1 MKKLFS
7 VFLAFLLV
15 FFLAIQV
22 NADQTKIK
30 SVNGVQVI
38 ENPKK
43 PAPLEGTLSKMT
55 LKEALSIGEGEFD
68 EDMFAELTSLDV
80 DSDGNIYIL
89 DRKDK
94 KVKIFDSAGKF
105 VKKFG
110 EEGQGPGEMY
120 VPVSIQVTHNNE
132 MVIGDAGNQRLAFF
146 SLEGEFLREM
156 STAAKATALALP
168 LIDSQGNIVGQ
179 EIVPVPAEGKLL
191 REVRKYDSELNTL
204 FTIASIDNT
213 NMIQGKINPFQV
225 VLFYQLG
232 KENSIYISNPDAYE
246 IKVLNTEGK
255 LVKRILKDYESV
267 KVTEK
272 DKEDFFKRLP
282 DVVGPIKDRIEFP
295 AVYPAYQNFTLDEE
309 WRLFV
314 RTFEKGKEEGEFFF
328 DVFDVEG
335 RYIAKVP
342 FKGDPRVWKSK
353 KLYAVEENEDGFQI
367 LKVYSVQWE

>member
-15 FFLAIQV
+15 FFLTNQV

-30 SVNGVQVI
+30 TVDGVQVI
-38 ENPKK
+38 ENSKK
-43 PAPLEGTLSKMT
+43 PAPPEGKMSKVT
-55 LKEALSIGEGEFD
+55 FKEEFSIGEGEFD
-68 EDMFAELTSLDV
+68 EDMFAELTSMDV

-89 DRKDK
+89 DRKEK

-168 LIDSQGNIVGQ
+168 MIDSQGNIIGQ
-179 EIVPVPAEGKLL
+179 ELVPVPDESKLF

-213 NMIQGKINPFQV
+213 NLIQGKINPFQV
-225 VLFYQLG
+225 VISYQLG
-232 KENSIYISNPDAYE
+232 KENSIYISNPDEYE
-246 IKVLNTEGK
+246 IKVFNSEGK
-255 LVKRILKDYESV
+255 PVKRILKDYESV
-267 KVTEK
+267 GVTEK
-272 DKEDFFKRLP
+272 EKEEFFER
-282 DVVGPIKDRIEFP
+282 VGEVPAQVKDRIEFP
-295 AVYPAYQNFTLDEE
+295 KVYPPYQNFTLDEE

-314 RTFEKGKEEGEFFF
+314 RTFEKGKEEGEFFL

-335 RYIAKVP
+335 RYIAKIP
-342 FKGDPRVWKSK
+342 LKAEPRVWKAK
-353 KLYAVEENEDGFQI
+353 KLYAVEEDEDGFQI
-367 LKVYSVQWE
+367 LKVYSVQWK

>member
-15 FFLAIQV
+15 FFLSIQV

-30 SVNGVQVI
+30 TVDGVQVI

-43 PAPLEGTLSKMT
+43 LAPPEGVMSKVT
-55 LKEALSIGEGEFD
+55 FKEDFSIGEGEFD

-80 DSDGNIYIL
+80 DGDGNIYIL

-168 LIDSQGNIVGQ
+168 MIDSQGNIIGQ
-179 EIVPVPAEGKLL
+179 ELVPVPDESKLF
-191 REVRKYDSELNTL
+191 REVRKYDSELNSL

-213 NMIQGKINPFQV
+213 NLIQGKINPFQV

-246 IKVLNTEGK
+246 IKVLTTEGK
-255 LVKRILKDYESV
+255 LLRRILKDYDPVE
-267 KVTEK
+267 VTNK
-272 DKEDFFKRLP
+272 DKEDFFERLP
-282 DVVGPIKDRIEFP
+282 DLVGPIKDRIEFP
-295 AVYPAYQNFTLDEE
+295 KNYPAYQNFTLDEE

-335 RYIAKVP
+335 RYIAKIP
-342 FKGDPRVWKSK
+342 FKGDPRVWKGN
-353 KLYAVEENEDGFQI
+353 KLFAIEEDEDGFQI

>member
-38 ENPKK
+38 ENTKK

-80 DSDGNIYIL
+80 DGDGNIYIL

-120 VPVSIQVTHNNE
+120 LPVSLQVTHNDE
-132 MVIGDAGNQRLAFF
+132 IVIGDAANQRLMFF
-146 SLEGEFLREM
+146 SLEGEFQREM
-156 STAAKATALALP
+156 STALKAQGLVLP
-168 LIDSQGNIVGQ
+168 LFDTQGNIIGQ
-179 EIVPVPAEGKLL
+179 QVVVTEESQIL
-191 REVRKYDSELNTL
+191 REVRKYDSELNSL
-204 FTIASIDNT
+204 FTITSIDIT
-213 NMIQGKINPFQV
+213 SLVQGKINPFE
-225 VLFYQLG
+225 LIFFYQLG
-232 KENSIYISNPDAYE
+232 KDNDIYCSNPNEYE
-246 IKVLNTEGK
+246 IKVLNKDGK
-255 LVKRILKDYESV
+255 LVKRILKDYDSV

-272 DKEDFFKRLP
+272 DKEEFFERVP
-282 DVVGPIKDRIEFP
+282 EITGAIKDRLEFP
-295 AVYPAYQNFTLDEE
+295 DVYPAYQNFTLDEE
-309 WRLFV
+309 RRLFV

-335 RYIAKVP
+335 SYIAKIP
-342 FKGDPRVWKSK
+342 FKGDPRVWKGK
-353 KLYAVEENEDGFQI
+353 KLYAIEENEDGFQI
-367 LKVYSVQWE
+367 LKVYNVQWE

>member
-1 MKKLFS
+1 MKKQFS
-7 VFLAFLLV
+7 VFLACLLV
-15 FFLAIQV
+15 FFLSIPGQ
-22 NADQTKIK
+22 ADQVKVKT
-30 SVNGVQVI
+30 VDGVQVI
-38 ENPKK
+38 ENSKR
-43 PAPLEGTLSKMT
+43 PAPPEGTLSKMT
-55 LKEALSIGEGEFD
+55 LKAEFSIGEGEFD
-68 EDMFAELTSLDV
+68 EDMFADLTSLDV
-80 DSDGNIYIL
+80 DGDGNIYIL

-120 VPVSIQVTHNNE
+120 VPVSIQITHNNE
-132 MVIGDAGNQRLAFF
+132 IVIGDAGNQRLAFF

-156 STAAKATALALP
+156 STAAKAFALALP
-168 LIDSQGNIVGQ
+168 LIDSQGDIIGQ
-179 EIVPVPAEGKLL
+179 QLVTGENQLL
-191 REVRKYDSELNTL
+191 REVRKYDSELNSL

-246 IKVLNTEGK
+246 IKVLTAEGK
-255 LVKRILKDYESV
+255 LLRRILKDYDPVE
-267 KVTEK
+267 VTNK
-272 DKEDFFKRLP
+272 DKEDFFERLP
-282 DVVGPIKDRIEFP
+282 DLVGPIKDRIEFP
-295 AVYPAYQNFTLDEE
+295 KNYPAYQNFTLDEE

-335 RYIAKVP
+335 RYIAKIP
-342 FKGDPRVWKSK
+342 FKGDPRVWKGN
-353 KLYAVEENEDGFQI
+353 KLFAIEEDEDGFQI
-367 LKVYSVQWE
+367 LKIYSVQWE

>member
-15 FFLAIQV
+15 FFLTNQV

-30 SVNGVQVI
+30 TVDGVQVI
-38 ENPKK
+38 ENSKK
-43 PAPLEGTLSKMT
+43 PAPPEGKMSKVT
-55 LKEALSIGEGEFD
+55 FKEEFSIGEGEFD
-68 EDMFAELTSLDV
+68 EDMFAELTSMDV

-89 DRKDK
+89 DRKEK

-120 VPVSIQVTHNNE
+120 VPVSIQLTHNDE
-132 MVIGDAGNQRLAFF
+132 VVIGDAGNQRLAFF

-168 LIDSQGNIVGQ
+168 MIDSQGNIIGQ
-179 EIVPVPAEGKLL
+179 ELVPVPDESKLF

-213 NMIQGKINPFQV
+213 NLIQGKINPFQV
-225 VLFYQLG
+225 VISYQLG
-232 KENSIYISNPDAYE
+232 KENSIYISNPDEYE
-246 IKVLNTEGK
+246 IKVFNSEGK
-255 LVKRILKDYESV
+255 PVKRILKDYESV
-267 KVTEK
+267 GVTEK
-272 DKEDFFKRLP
+272 EKEEFFER
-282 DVVGPIKDRIEFP
+282 VGEVPAQVKDRIEFP
-295 AVYPAYQNFTLDEE
+295 KVYPPYQNFTLDEE

-314 RTFEKGKEEGEFFF
+314 RTFEKGKEEGEFFL
-328 DVFDVEG
+328 DVFDIEG
-335 RYIAKVP
+335 RYIAKIP
-342 FKGDPRVWKSK
+342 LKAEPRVWKAK
-353 KLYAVEENEDGFQI
+353 KLYAVEEDEDGFQI

>member
-1 MKKLFS
+1 MKKQFS

-15 FFLAIQV
+15 FCLSIQV
-22 NADQTKIK
+22 KADQAKIK
-30 SVNGVQVI
+30 TVSGVQVI

-43 PAPLEGTLSKMT
+43 LTPPEGTLSKMT
-55 LKEALSIGEGEFD
+55 LKEEFSIGEGEFD

-94 KVKIFDSAGKF
+94 KVKIFDSTGKF

-110 EEGQGPGEMY
+110 QEGQGPGEFY
-120 VPVSIQVTHNNE
+120 LPLSLQVTYSNE
-132 MVIGDAGNQRLAFF
+132 LVIGDAANQRLMFF
-146 SLEGEFLREM
+146 SLEGELLREI
-156 STAAKATALALP
+156 SAAAKKALGLALP
-168 LIDSQGNIVGQ
+168 IIDTQGNIVGQ
-179 EIVPVPAEGKLL
+179 QIVTAESQLL

-225 VLFYQLG
+225 ILFYQLG
-232 KENSIYISNPDAYE
+232 KDNSIYLSNPDEYE
-246 IKVLNTEGK
+246 IKVLTAEGK
-255 LVKRILKDYESV
+255 LMKRILKDYESV
-267 KVTEK
+267 EVTEK
-272 DKEDFFKRLP
+272 DKEDFLERVPELA
-282 DVVGPIKDRIEFP
+282 GPIKDRIEFP
-295 AVYPAYQNFTLDEE
+295 KVYPAYQNFTLDEE

-335 RYIAKVP
+335 RYIAKIP
-342 FKGDPRVWKSK
+342 FKGEPRAWKGK
-353 KLYAVEENEDGFQI
+353 KLYAVEEDEDGFQI

>member
-1 MKKLFS
+1 MKKQFS
-7 VFLAFLLV
+7 VFLACLLV
-15 FFLAIQV
+15 FFLSIPGH
-22 NADQTKIK
+22 ADQVKEKT
-30 SVNGVQVI
+30 VNGVQVI

-43 PAPLEGTLSKMT
+43 PVPPEGVMSKMT
-55 LKEALSIGEGEFD
+55 LREEFSIGEGEFD
-68 EDMFAELTSLDV
+68 EDMFADLTSLDV

-110 EEGQGPGEMY
+110 KEGQGPGEFY
-120 VPVSIQVTHNNE
+120 LPLSLQVTYNNE
-132 MVIGDAGNQRLAFF
+132 LVIGDAANQRLMFF
-146 SLEGEFLREM
+146 SLEGELLREI
-156 STAAKATALALP
+156 SAAAKKALGLALP

-179 EIVPVPAEGKLL
+179 QLVTAESQLL

-225 VLFYQLG
+225 ILFYQLG
-232 KENSIYISNPDAYE
+232 KENSIYISNPDEYE
-246 IKVLNTEGK
+246 IKVLTAEGK
-255 LVKRILKDYESV
+255 LMKRILKDYESV
-267 KVTEK
+267 EVTEK
-272 DKEDFFKRLP
+272 DKEEFLERVP
-282 DVVGPIKDRIEFP
+282 EIAGPIKDRIEFP
-295 AVYPAYQNFTLDEE
+295 KVYPAYQNFTLDEE

-335 RYIAKVP
+335 RYIAKIP
-342 FKGDPRVWKSK
+342 FKGEPRVWKGK
-353 KLYAVEENEDGFQI
+353 KLYAVEEDEDGFQI

>member
-15 FFLAIQV
+15 FFLTNQV

-30 SVNGVQVI
+30 TVDGVQVI
-38 ENPKK
+38 ENSKK
-43 PAPLEGTLSKMT
+43 PAPPEGKMSKVT
-55 LKEALSIGEGEFD
+55 FKEEFSIGEGEFD
-68 EDMFAELTSLDV
+68 EDMFAELTSMDV

-89 DRKDK
+89 DRKEK

-120 VPVSIQVTHNNE
+120 VPVSIQLTHNDE
-132 MVIGDAGNQRLAFF
+132 VVIGDAGNQRLAFF

-168 LIDSQGNIVGQ
+168 MIDSQGNIIGQ
-179 EIVPVPAEGKLL
+179 ELVPVPDESKLF

-213 NMIQGKINPFQV
+213 NLIQGKINPFQV
-225 VLFYQLG
+225 VISYQLG
-232 KENSIYISNPDAYE
+232 KENSIYISNPDEYE
-246 IKVLNTEGK
+246 IKVFNSEGK
-255 LVKRILKDYESV
+255 PVKRILKDYESV
-267 KVTEK
+267 GVTEK
-272 DKEDFFKRLP
+272 EKEEFFER
-282 DVVGPIKDRIEFP
+282 VGEVPAQVKDRIEFP
-295 AVYPAYQNFTLDEE
+295 KVYPPYQNFTLDEE

-314 RTFEKGKEEGEFFF
+314 RTFEKGKEEGEFFL
-328 DVFDVEG
+328 DVFDIEG
-335 RYIAKVP
+335 RYIAKIP
-342 FKGDPRVWKSK
+342 LKAEPRVWKAK
-353 KLYAVEENEDGFQI
+353 KLYAVEEDEDGFQI
-367 LKVYSVQWE
+367 LTVYSVQWE

>member
-15 FFLAIQV
+15 FFLSIQV

-30 SVNGVQVI
+30 TVDGVQVI

-43 PAPLEGTLSKMT
+43 LAPPEGVMSKVT
-55 LKEALSIGEGEFD
+55 FKEEFSIGEGEFD

-120 VPVSIQVTHNNE
+120 LPVSIQVTHNNE

-156 STAAKATALALP
+156 STAAKAFALALP
-168 LIDSQGNIVGQ
+168 IIDSQGNIVGQ
-179 EIVPVPAEGKLL
+179 QIVTTESQLL

-246 IKVLNTEGK
+246 IKVLTAEGK
-255 LVKRILKDYESV
+255 LVKKISKDYESV
-267 KVTEK
+267 EVTEK
-272 DKEDFFKRLP
+272 DKEDFFERLP

-295 AVYPAYQNFTLDEE
+295 KVYPAYQNFTLDEE

-314 RTFEKGKEEGEFFF
+314 RTFEKGKEEGEFFL

-335 RYIAKVP
+335 RYIAKIP
-342 FKGDPRVWKSK
+342 LKAEPRVWKAK
-353 KLYAVEENEDGFQI
+353 KLYAVEEDEDGFQI

>member
-30 SVNGVQVI
+30 TVDGVQVI

-43 PAPLEGTLSKMT
+43 PAPPEGTLSKMT
-55 LKEALSIGEGEFD
+55 LKEELSIGEGEFD

-80 DSDGNIYIL
+80 DSKGNIYIL

-120 VPVSIQVTHNNE
+120 LPVSLQVTHNDE
-132 MVIGDAGNQRLAFF
+132 IVIGDAANQRLMFF
-146 SLEGEFLREM
+146 SLEGEFQREM
-156 STAAKATALALP
+156 STALKAQGLVLP
-168 LIDSQGNIVGQ
+168 LFDTQGNIIGQ
-179 EIVPVPAEGKLL
+179 QVAVTEESQIL
-191 REVRKYDSELNTL
+191 REVRKYDSELNSL
-204 FTIASIDNT
+204 FTITSIDIT
-213 NMIQGKINPFQV
+213 AIVQGKINPFELV
-225 VLFYQLG
+225 FYYQLG
-232 KENSIYISNPDAYE
+232 KDNDIYCSNPNEYE
-246 IKVLNTEGK
+246 IKVLNTDGK
-255 LVKRILKDYESV
+255 LVKRILKDYDSV

-272 DKEDFFKRLP
+272 DKEEFFERVP
-282 DVVGPIKDRIEFP
+282 EITGAIKDRLEFP
-295 AVYPAYQNFTLDEE
+295 DVYPAYQNFTLDEE
-309 WRLFV
+309 RRLFV

-328 DVFDVEG
+328 DVFSVEG
-335 RYIAKVP
+335 RYIAKIP
-342 FKGDPRVWKSK
+342 FKGDLRVWKGK

-367 LKVYSVQWE
+367 LKVYNVQWE

>member
-30 SVNGVQVI
+30 SVNRVQVI
-38 ENPKK
+38 ENSKK
-43 PAPLEGTLSKMT
+43 PAPPEGTLSKMT
-55 LKEALSIGEGEFD
+55 LNEALSIGEGEFD

-80 DSDGNIYIL
+80 DGDGNIYIL

-120 VPVSIQVTHNNE
+120 LPVSLQVTHNDE
-132 MVIGDAGNQRLAFF
+132 IVIGDAANQRLMFF
-146 SLEGEFLREM
+146 SLEGEFQREM
-156 STAAKATALALP
+156 STALKAQGLVLP
-168 LIDSQGNIVGQ
+168 LFDTQGNIIGQ
-179 EIVPVPAEGKLL
+179 QVVVTEESQIL
-191 REVRKYDSELNTL
+191 REVRKYDSELNSL
-204 FTIASIDNT
+204 FTITSIDIT
-213 NMIQGKINPFQV
+213 SLVQGKINPFELV
-225 VLFYQLG
+225 FFYQLG
-232 KENSIYISNPDAYE
+232 KDNDIYCSNPNEYE
-246 IKVLNTEGK
+246 IKVLNKDGK
-255 LVKRILKDYESV
+255 LVKRILKDYDSV

-272 DKEDFFKRLP
+272 DKEEFFERVP
-282 DVVGPIKDRIEFP
+282 EITGAIKDRLEFP
-295 AVYPAYQNFTLDEE
+295 DVYPAYQNFTLDEE
-309 WRLFV
+309 RRLFV

-335 RYIAKVP
+335 SYIAKIP
-342 FKGDPRVWKSK
+342 FKGDPRVWKGK
-353 KLYAVEENEDGFQI
+353 KLYAIEENEDGFQI
-367 LKVYSVQWE
+367 LKVYNVQWE

>member
-22 NADQTKIK
+22 KADQIKIK
-30 SVNGVQVI
+30 TVDGVQVI

-43 PAPLEGTLSKMT
+43 PAPPEGTLSKMT
-55 LKEALSIGEGEFD
+55 LREEISIGQGEFD
-68 EDMFAELTSLDV
+68 EDMFAELTSMDV

-120 VPVSIQVTHNNE
+120 LPVSIQVTHNNE
-132 MVIGDAGNQRLAFF
+132 IVIGDAANQRLMFF

-156 STAAKATALALP
+156 STALKARGLVLP
-168 LIDSQGNIVGQ
+168 IIDSQGNIIGQ
-179 EIVPVPAEGKLL
+179 QIVTSESQIM
-191 REVRKYDSELNTL
+191 REVRKYDSELNSL
-204 FTIASIDNT
+204 FTITSIDIT
-213 NMIQGKINPFQV
+213 SIVQGKINPFELV
-225 VLFYQLG
+225 FFYQLG
-232 KENSIYISNPDAYE
+232 KDNAIYCSNPNEYE

-255 LVKRILKDYESV
+255 LVKRILKDYDSV
-267 KVTEK
+267 KVTDK
-272 DKEDFFKRLP
+272 DKEEFFER
-282 DVVGPIKDRIEFP
+282 VGEVPAQVKDRIEFP
-295 AVYPAYQNFTLDEE
+295 DVYPPYQNFTLDEE
-309 WRLFV
+309 EMRLFV
-314 RTFEKGKEEGEFFF
+314 RTFEKGKEEGEFFL

-335 RYIAKVP
+335 RCIAKIP
-342 FKGDPRVWKSK
+342 FRGEPRAWKGK
-353 KLYAVEENEDGFQI
+353 KLYAVEEDEDGFQI
-367 LKVYSVQWE
+367 LKVYNVQWE

>member
-15 FFLAIQV
+15 FFLSIQV
-22 NADQTKIK
+22 RAEQIKIK
-30 SVNGVQVI
+30 TVDGIHVI

-43 PAPLEGTLSKMT
+43 PAPPEGVKSKMI
-55 LKEALSIGEGEFD
+55 LKEELSIGEGEFD

-120 VPVSIQVTHNNE
+120 VPVSLQVTRNNE
-132 MVIGDAGNQRLAFF
+132 IVIGDAGNQRLAFF

-168 LIDSQGNIVGQ
+168 MIDSQGNIIGQ
-179 EIVPVPAEGKLL
+179 QLVTSENQLL
-191 REVRKYDSELNTL
+191 REVRKYDSEMNTL

-213 NMIQGKINPFQV
+213 NLIQGKINPFQV
-225 VLFYQLG
+225 VIFYQLG
-232 KENSIYISNPDAYE
+232 KEDTIYISNPDEYE
-246 IKVLNTEGK
+246 VKVINADGK
-255 LVKRILKDYESV
+255 LMKRILKDYDSV

-272 DKEDFFKRLP
+272 EKEEFFDR
-282 DVVGPIKDRIEFP
+282 VGEVPAQVKDRIEFP
-295 AVYPAYQNFTLDEE
+295 KVYPPYQNFTLDEQR
-309 WRLFV
+309 RLFV
-314 RTFEKGKEEGEFFF
+314 RTFEKGKEEGEFFL
-328 DVFDVEG
+328 DVFDAEG
-335 RYIAKVP
+335 RYIAKIP
-342 FKGDPRVWKSK
+342 LKGEPRVWKAK
-353 KLYAVEENEDGFQI
+353 KLYAVEEDEDGFQI
-367 LKVYSVQWE
+367 LKVYNVQWE

>member
-15 FFLAIQV
+15 FFLSIQV

-30 SVNGVQVI
+30 TVDGVQVI

-43 PAPLEGTLSKMT
+43 LAPPEGVMSKVT
-55 LKEALSIGEGEFD
+55 FKEEFSIGEGEFD

-120 VPVSIQVTHNNE
+120 VPVSIQLTHNDE
-132 MVIGDAGNQRLAFF
+132 VVIGDAGNQRLAFF

-168 LIDSQGNIVGQ
+168 MIDSQGNIIGQ
-179 EIVPVPAEGKLL
+179 ELVPVPDESKLF

-213 NMIQGKINPFQV
+213 NLIQGKINPFQV
-225 VLFYQLG
+225 VISYQLG
-232 KENSIYISNPDAYE
+232 KENSIYISNPDEYE
-246 IKVLNTEGK
+246 IKVFNSEGK
-255 LVKRILKDYESV
+255 PVKRILKDYESV
-267 KVTEK
+267 GVTEK
-272 DKEDFFKRLP
+272 EKEEFFER
-282 DVVGPIKDRIEFP
+282 VGEVPAQVKDRIEFP
-295 AVYPAYQNFTLDEE
+295 KVYPPYQNFTLDEE

-314 RTFEKGKEEGEFFF
+314 RTFEKGKVEGEFFL

-335 RYIAKVP
+335 RYIAKIP
-342 FKGDPRVWKSK
+342 LKAEPRVWKAK
-353 KLYAVEENEDGFQI
+353 KMYAVEEDEDGFQI
-367 LKVYSVQWE
+367 LKVYSVQWK

>member
-1 MKKLFS
+1 MKKQFS
-7 VFLAFLLV
+7 VFLACLLI
-15 FFLAIQV
+15 FFLSILGQ
-22 NADQTKIK
+22 ADQVKVKT
-30 SVNGVQVI
+30 VDGVQVI

-43 PAPLEGTLSKMT
+43 PTPPEGTLSKMA
-55 LKEALSIGEGEFD
+55 LKEEFSIGEGEFD

-94 KVKIFDSAGKF
+94 KVKIFDSTGKF

-110 EEGQGPGEMY
+110 QEGQGPGEFY
-120 VPVSIQVTHNNE
+120 LPLSLQVTYSNE
-132 MVIGDAGNQRLAFF
+132 LVIGDAANQRLMFF
-146 SLEGEFLREM
+146 SLEGELLREI
-156 STAAKATALALP
+156 SAAAKKALGLALP

-179 EIVPVPAEGKLL
+179 QIVTAESQLL

-225 VLFYQLG
+225 ILFYQLG
-232 KENSIYISNPDAYE
+232 KENSIYLSNPDEYE
-246 IKVLNTEGK
+246 IKVLTTEGK

-267 KVTEK
+267 EVTEK
-272 DKEDFFKRLP
+272 DKEDFLERVP
-282 DVVGPIKDRIEFP
+282 EIAGPIKDRIEFP
-295 AVYPAYQNFTLDEE
+295 KIYPAYQNFTLDEE

-335 RYIAKVP
+335 RYIAKIP
-342 FKGDPRVWKSK
+342 FKGEPRVWKGK
-353 KLYAVEENEDGFQI
+353 KLYAVEEDEDGFQI
-367 LKVYSVQWE
+367 LKVYNVQWE

>member
-335 RYIAKVP
+335 RYIAKIP

-353 KLYAVEENEDGFQI
+353 KLYAVEENEEGFQI